1 MTLSG
6 VNRDLHLGDQKGT
19 WKKLVHG
26 SSGNDIISSYPNPSP
41 RKTSKHLLR
50 RHSDPKNIPK
60 TPFFRRYVFG
70 CLGTNP
76 SRGERPVLAGT

>member
-1 MTLSG
+1 MILRISEKIYHTRSFPVNFSDGFKGFQGLS
-6 VNRDLHLGDQKGT
+6 DLHLGDQKVT

-50 RHSDPKNIPK
+50 RHSDAKNIPR
-60 TPFFRRYVFG
+60 T
-70 CLGTNP
+70 
-76 SRGERPVLAGT
+76 S